1 MYDVKRYTVSHA
13 REQLADVLDE
23 AERTGQVIIERRNV
37 QYVISVRRSD
47 TRRPAKAA
55 PAIEVLDPA
64 IDAGEWN
71 FTWSPS
77 GLRLKAAKP
86 RR

>member
-1 MYDVKRYTVSHA
+1 MYAVKRYTVSHA

-37 QYVISVRRSD
+37 QYVISVRRS
-47 TRRPAKAA
+47 TARRSASRL

-64 IDAGEWN
+64 IDAGEWS

-77 GLRLKAAKP
+77 GLRLKTRAP
-86 RR
+86 R